1 VGKGATDVG
10 YGSDAEVYF
19 RRLEGVEY
27 MVAELRY
34 GIVNVRWTKENKL
47 FELTCNLPVEE
58 ALSTAQSVDPY

>member
-1 VGKGATDVG
+1 MGKGATDVG